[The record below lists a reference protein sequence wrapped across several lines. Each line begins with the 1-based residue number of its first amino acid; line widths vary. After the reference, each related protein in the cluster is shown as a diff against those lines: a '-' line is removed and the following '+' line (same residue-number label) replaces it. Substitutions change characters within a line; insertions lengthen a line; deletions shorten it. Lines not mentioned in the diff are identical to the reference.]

1 MSAKLTDEVL
11 MENITDSKKVRAAG
25 NTCGILLYITAAAM
39 IAYSMFL
46 CFSPDIWYDELFS
59 IEFAIRPVS
68 EMINLTAADVHPPL
82 YYIIVHYAIEIGSSI
97 ARAVGFSGGLG
108 SEFGT
113 MYIQVLSAKLSC
125 IVPYVILYIYGI
137 TCIRKRHGI
146 LAGGLFSAALIAMP
160 NLADYTV
167 EIRMYSWLILFVT
180 AMCISAKPFIT
191 GDANGRM
198 VRGLDIKR
206 AFPVFIYGLLACYTQ
221 YYAAVAVAAVY
232 AFLVVYSIRKN
243 VWQLGI
249 VFIIMNL
256 TFICYLPW
264 VSVVFSQAGT
274 VSENYWIQPL
284 TWRSLGGIAKYLV
297 LPSFTNVMVGYVF
310 AGILVIMILLAIF
323 LGHKNVYMWFLFAPI
338 TGIVIA
344 GFVASIL
351 IRPVFVYRYMMP
363 GMGAFWYGIIMVL
376 FSDRKSGATVEADK
390 DATKI
395 SGASKADGDKKKAF
409 GGILTIAVPAFVIIM
424 AVVIIRDF
432 WAFRGNELYKRVNMA
447 ETGRLFTELKAEDDI
462 AIITNFDHVNGL
474 ISYYLNQSGKE
485 IPVYLYGAQPEA
497 LIENMIKGV
506 SQIEDAADIRQLI
519 ENGKHVLFLGSF
531 NSREDIVADWE
542 SNYGIANEN
551 KGSYLMERYW
561 FDVFDLSLSAD

>member
-1 MSAKLTDEVL
+1 
-11 MENITDSKKVRAAG
+11 MENINDSKKGRAAG
-25 NTCGILLYITAAAM
+25 KICGIMLYIAAALM
-39 IAYSMFL
+39 LTYSVFL

-59 IEFAIRPVS
+59 VEFAIRPVS
-68 EMINLTAADVHPPL
+68 EMVNLTAADVHPPL
-82 YYIIVHYAIEIGSSI
+82 YYIIVHFAIEIGSYI
-97 ARAVGFSGGLG
+97 ADAVGFTGPFG

-113 MYIQVLSAKLSC
+113 VYIQVLSAKLSC
-125 IVPYVILYIYGI
+125 VVPYVILFIYGV
-137 TCIRKRHGI
+137 TAIRKRHGI
-146 LAGGLFSAALIAMP
+146 LAGGLFSAAMLAMP
-160 NLADYTV
+160 NMADYTI
-167 EIRMYSWLILFVT
+167 EIRMYGWLILFVT
-180 AMCISAKPFIT
+180 AMCIHAMPFIP
-191 GDANGRM
+191 GDLNGKM
-198 VRGLDIKR
+198 VKGLDIKR
-206 AFPVFIYGLLACYTQ
+206 AFPVFVYGLLACYTQ

-232 AFLVVYSIRKN
+232 AFLVIYSIRKN

-264 VSVVFSQAGT
+264 ISVVFSQAGT

-284 TWRSLGGIAKYLV
+284 TWRSLGGIAKYLI

-310 AGILVIMILLAIF
+310 AGLLMLIIALAALI
-323 LGHKNVYMWFLFAPI
+323 GRKNVYMWFLLAPI

-344 GFVASIL
+344 GFAASIL
-351 IRPVFVYRYMMP
+351 IRPVFVYRYMLP

-376 FSDRKSGATVEADK
+376 FSDRKPWAANEDK
-390 DATKI
+390 DAGDL
-395 SGASKADGDKKKAF
+395 SGASKADSYKRGAF
-409 GGILTIAVPAFVIIM
+409 GSILTVAVPAFAIIM

-447 ETGRLFTELKAEDDI
+447 ETGSLFTELKAEDDL

-485 IPVYLYGAQPEA
+485 IPVYLYGGEPEA
-497 LIENMIKGV
+497 LITKMVKGV
-506 SQIEDAADIRQLI
+506 APIENADDIKALI
-519 ENGKHVLFLGSF
+519 EGGKHVIFLGSF
-531 NSREDIVADWE
+531 NSREDIVADWD

-561 FDVFDLSLSAD
+561 FDVFDLSLKAD

>member
-1 MSAKLTDEVL
+1 VSAQLTDEVV
-11 MENITDSKKVRAAG
+11 MENSTDSKNIWDPAKKIM
-25 NTCGILLYITAAAM
+25 GILLYIISAAM
-39 IAYSMFL
+39 IAFSVFL

-59 IEFAIRPVS
+59 VEFAIRPVS

-82 YYIIVHYAIEIGSSI
+82 YYIILHYAIEIGSSI
-97 ARAVGFSGGLG
+97 ARAEGFTGGLG

-113 MYIQVLSAKLSC
+113 MYLQVLSAKISC
-125 IVPYVILYIYGI
+125 VVPYVILFIYGI

-146 LAGGLFSAALIAMP
+146 LAGGLFSASLIALP

-167 EIRMYSWLILFVT
+167 EIRMYSWLILFIT
-180 AMCISAKPFIT
+180 AMCIHTKPFIT
-191 GDANGRM
+191 GDVNGRM
-198 VRGLDIKR
+198 VRGLDIKK
-206 AFPVFIYGLLACYTQ
+206 AFPVFVYGLLACYTQ
-221 YYAAVAVAAVY
+221 YYAAVAVASVY
-232 AFLVVYSIRKN
+232 AFLVIYSIRKN

-264 VSVVFSQAGT
+264 ISVVFSQAGT

-310 AGILVIMILLAIF
+310 AGILVVMIMLAVF
-323 LGHKNVYMWFLFAPI
+323 LGRKNVYMWFLFAPI

-376 FSDRKSGATVEADK
+376 FSDRKSAATGEEDKVAAD
-390 DATKI
+390 
-395 SGASKADGDKKKAF
+395 DKKNAF
-409 GGILTIAVPAFVIIM
+409 GGILTLAVPVFVIIM
-424 AVVIIRDF
+424 TVVIIRDF

-485 IPVYLYGAQPEA
+485 IPVYLYGAQPEV
-497 LIENMIKGV
+497 LIEKMIKGV
-506 SQIEDAADIRQLI
+506 SPIEDAADIRQLM

-542 SNYGIANEN
+542 SNYGILNEN

-561 FDVFDLSLSAD
+561 FDVFDLSLAD

>member
-1 MSAKLTDEVL
+1 MDNS
-11 MENITDSKKVRAAG
+11 TDSKNIWDSAQK
-25 NTCGILLYITAAAM
+25 TIGILLYIISAAM
-39 IAYSMFL
+39 IAFSVYL

-59 IEFAIRPVS
+59 IEFAIRPVP
-68 EMINLTAADVHPPL
+68 EMVNLTAADVHPPL
-82 YYIIVHYAIEIGSSI
+82 YYIIVHYAIEIGSRI
-97 ARAVGFSGGLG
+97 ARAVGFTGGLG

-113 MYIQVLSAKLSC
+113 MYLQVLSAKLSC
-125 IVPYVILYIYGI
+125 VVPYVILFIYGI
-137 TCIRKRHGI
+137 TCIRKRHGL
-146 LAGGLFSAALIAMP
+146 LAGGLFSAAMIAMP
-160 NLADYTV
+160 NLAEYTV

-180 AMCISAKPFIT
+180 AMCIHTKPFIT
-191 GDANGRM
+191 GDVNGRM
-198 VRGLDIKR
+198 VRGLDIKK

-221 YYAAVAVAAVY
+221 YYAAIAVASVY

-264 VSVVFSQAGT
+264 ISVVFSQAGT
-274 VSENYWIQPL
+274 VSENYWILPL
-284 TWRSLGGIAKYLV
+284 TWRSLGGIAKYL
-297 LPSFTNVMVGYVF
+297 LLSSFTNVMVGYVF
-310 AGILVIMILLAIF
+310 VGLLLVMILLAVF
-323 LGHKNVYMWFLFAPI
+323 LGRKNVYMWFLFAPI

-376 FSDRKSGATVEADK
+376 FSDRKSVATGKDDK
-390 DATKI
+390 SAIDENSA
-395 SGASKADGDKKKAF
+395 AKADGDKKNAF
-409 GGILTIAVPAFVIIM
+409 GGILTLAVPLFAIVM
-424 AVVIIRDF
+424 SVVIIRDF
-432 WAFRGNELYKRVNMA
+432 WGFRGNELYKRVNMA
-447 ETGRLFTELKAEDDI
+447 ETGRLFTELKAEDDL

-497 LIENMIKGV
+497 LIEKMIKGV
-506 SQIEDAADIRQLI
+506 SPIEEATEIRQLI
-519 ENGKHVLFLGSF
+519 EDGKHVIFLGSF

-542 SNYGIANEN
+542 SNYGILNEN

-561 FDVFDLSLSAD
+561 IDVFDLSLAD